1 MYVERLHIKR
11 VFSYLFQSTLGNF
24 TEYDFMAACFD
35 LMSVGDTDF
44 SPPTTAVNL
53 VFGDSSRHLRRW
65 ENSHLF
71 S

>member
-1 MYVERLHIKR
+1 MKKEVL
-11 VFSYLFQSTLGNF
+11 LLPTGNCF
-24 TEYDFMAACFD
+24 NPRSVISQNTTFIAACLD

-53 VFGDSSRHLRRW
+53 VLGDSSRHLQRW